1 MLWLIALSLVSLAVA
16 ASCYWQLRQMRRHMA
31 ATLASSDG
39 TSLEKTLEN
48 HHRRVAEIDE
58 GLGKLLSSHTH
69 LAETLELA
77 SQKVSIVR
85 FNPFGDTGGDQS
97 FALAVL
103 DGHDSGYILTS
114 MHGRSGTRVYVKPV
128 DYGSSKHQLSKEEER
143 ALKQASQ
150 RTLAKEET

>member
-1 MLWLIALSLVSLAVA
+1 MVWLIGLTLLSLAA
-16 ASCYWQLRQMRRHMA
+16 ASACFWQLRQMRRHLA

-48 HHRRVAEIDE
+48 HHKGVRSIDS
-58 GLGKLLSSHTH
+58 G
-69 LAETLELA
+69 LAELTASHQRLSQTLELA

-114 MHGRSGTRVYVKPV
+114 MHGRTGTRVYVKPI
-128 DYGSSKHQLSKEEER
+128 DFGKSKHQLSAEEER

-150 RTLAKEET
+150 RTLAKEEA